1 MIVLGRLLSC
11 RMWNGLECGMNL
23 VNVHFGVVGL
33 SSERRELGGGC
44 GLREKKQSNMDV
56 IGKWV

>member
-33 SSERRELGGGC
+33 SSERRELGGGLWVK
-44 GLREKKQSNMDV
+44 GEKSSLTWM
-56 IGKWV
+56 

>member
-44 GLREKKQSNMDV
+44 GLREKKQV
-56 IGKWV
+56 